1 VQRLAAQLSP
11 EGQGLAQQ
19 GGLTT
24 TEAAPGRVLAIADGI
39 GLVVATKGCPVL
51 VREAQL
57 EGKTASAGPVLIQQ
71 LGAKVG
77 DQLGPEPQA

>member
-1 VQRLAAQLSP
+1 MEQA
-11 EGQGLAQQ
+11 
-19 GGLTT
+19 GLTT

-39 GLVVATKGCPVL
+39 GLVVATQGCPVL

-71 LGAKVG
+71 LGARVG
-77 DQLGPEPQA
+77 DYLGPEPQT

>member
-1 VQRLAAQLSP
+1 
-11 EGQGLAQQ
+11 
-19 GGLTT
+19 
-24 TEAAPGRVLAIADGI
+24 VLAIADGI
-39 GLVVATKGCPVL
+39 GLVVATQGCPVL